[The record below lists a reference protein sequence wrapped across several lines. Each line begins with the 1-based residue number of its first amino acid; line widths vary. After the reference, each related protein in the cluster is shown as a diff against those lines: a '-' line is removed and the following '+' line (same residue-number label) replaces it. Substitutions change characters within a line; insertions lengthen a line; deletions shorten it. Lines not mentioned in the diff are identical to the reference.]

1 MLAELLVNMASLW
14 DEIRRPAGSI
24 SEPWVILGDFNNV
37 LLSYDRVRGLLVI
50 EAECALGTTF
60 GSVNEAMEKGR
71 TPSRVE
77 LFDKVYARSD
87 GNSSSVVN
95 EILLQIAAQKDI
107 LADIESPRYTSAAS
121 NNVTRSYTKTTT
133 LQEGRNVLM
142 MSMIDMKKIVAKGV
156 LLSDD
161 PKLVVGGYELG
172 DELVDMF
179 CCFHG

>member
-1 MLAELLVNMASLW
+1 MS
-14 DEIRRPAGSI
+14 
-24 SEPWVILGDFNNV
+24 
-37 LLSYDRVRGLLVI
+37 
-50 EAECALGTTF
+50 ALGTTF
-60 GSVNEAMEKGR
+60 GSVNVEAIEKGR

-87 GNSSSVVN
+87 GNSSSVVVN
-95 EILLQIAAQKDI
+95 EILATIAQLQLQITAQKGI
-107 LADIESPRYTSAAS
+107 PADIESPRYTSAAS

-133 LQEGRNVLM
+133 LREGRTVLM

-156 LLSDD
+156 LLKDD
-161 PKLVVGGYELG
+161 PKSVVGGYELG

>member
-1 MLAELLVNMASLW
+1 
-14 DEIRRPAGSI
+14 
-24 SEPWVILGDFNNV
+24 
-37 LLSYDRVRGLLVI
+37 
-50 EAECALGTTF
+50 
-60 GSVNEAMEKGR
+60 MEKGR

-95 EILLQIAAQKDI
+95 EILATIAQLQLQIVAQKDI
-107 LADIESPRYTSAAS
+107 PADIESPRYTSAAS
-121 NNVTRSYTKTTT
+121 NNVTKSYTKTTT

-156 LLSDD
+156 MLSDD
-161 PKLVVGGYELG
+161 PKSVVGGYKLG